1 MMPDRQPQEC
11 GRRFGYVGGPQ
22 RVNALRT
29 REGQMLQLTR
39 RNLLTGAAATVA
51 LGTAPQL
58 ARAAAPI
65 IGKQGPSFY
74 RYKVGDFEVTAL
86 SEGVVRNTN
95 VPGMAVNQ

>member
-1 MMPDRQPQEC
+1 
-11 GRRFGYVGGPQ
+11 
-22 RVNALRT
+22 
-29 REGQMLQLTR
+29 MLQLTR

-74 RYKVGDFEVTAL
+74 RYKVGDFEVPPESGLETGNGA
-86 SEGVVRNTN
+86 ER
-95 VPGMAVNQ
+95 